1 MKKCLLCERKMLGNG
16 NFGKSCLKKSY
27 NFLGKYDSKTMRT
40 EQTLNEEILK
50 LYNKKNL
57 QEEQNA
63 LLVDRYLTLNILNK
77 VNIPAYDTYRT
88 AIQNDIN
95 LIDNKTKKK
104 DLKSFNLITLKQST
118 EVYKIYQKYEKIFQ
132 KIMNGDYDF
141 EQNIIFDAIRF
152 AFSKYYSK
160 KPYLSGELQVLQYG
174 ILQAGVIFLTALQCN
189 LSAKLLEYSLK
200 SNPKDIIITENKY
213 IKKIQNNDV
222 FKSKIDEIIQKY
234 GTNNYF
240 DTGTE
245 NEAITFEGIKG
256 NGLIEKKD
264 SVDLFLAIHNG
275 FIQAVGKKNED
286 STWNL
291 EVTLK
296 DRYDFTVLQKIAE
309 YFDNGIISFIAATAN
324 NFAMIATS
332 CNVVHE
338 YNFEIKIS
346 INDWK

>member
-1 MKKCLLCERKMLGNG
+1 MIIK
-16 NFGKSCLKKSY
+16 
-27 NFLGKYDSKTMRT
+27 
-40 EQTLNEEILK
+40 
-50 LYNKKNL
+50 
-57 QEEQNA
+57 
-63 LLVDRYLTLNILNK
+63 
-77 VNIPAYDTYRT
+77 P
-88 AIQNDIN
+88 
-95 LIDNKTKKK
+95 KK

-118 EVYKIYQKYEKIFQ
+118 EVYKIYQKYENIFE
-132 KIMNGDYDF
+132 KIMNGDYDAL
-141 EQNIIFDAIRF
+141 QNVSFDIVRF

-160 KPYLSGELQVLQYG
+160 KPYLSGELQVLQHG
-174 ILQAGVIFLTALQCN
+174 ILQAGVIFLTTIQCN

-200 SNPKDIIITENKY
+200 NNPKDIIITENKY

-222 FKSKIDEIIQKY
+222 FKSKINEIIQKY
-234 GTNNYF
+234 GTNNCF
-240 DTGTE
+240 DTGIE
-245 NEAITFEGIKG
+245 NESITFEGIKG

-264 SVDLFLAIHNG
+264 SIDLFLAIHNG
-275 FIQAVGKKNED
+275 FIQTVGKKNED